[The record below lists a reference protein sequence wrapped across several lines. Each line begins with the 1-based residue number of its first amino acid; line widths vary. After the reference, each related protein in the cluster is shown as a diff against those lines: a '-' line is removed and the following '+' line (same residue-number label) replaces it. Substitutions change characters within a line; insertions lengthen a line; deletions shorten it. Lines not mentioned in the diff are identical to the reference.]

1 MSGYESGIVT
11 KDYDNKIH
19 NIEKK
24 VDTLAVQVDK
34 IADAQV
40 NISKNLDTLTNVLV
54 KLAEQEQIA
63 TQNTRSIDELFK
75 QVRQIS
81 DSIIPTCGAREVK
94 INNIAKDLTNLE
106 IELKKSINF
115 RDKILITISLMFAS
129 GLVAMFFEVLKRLP
143 QLK

>member
-24 VDTLAVQVDK
+24 VDTLAAQVDR
-34 IADAQV
+34 IAEAQV
-40 NISKNLDTLTNVLV
+40 NMSKNLDTLTNVLV

-81 DSIIPTCGAREVK
+81 DSIIPICGAREVK

-106 IELKKSINF
+106 IELEKSINF
-115 RDKILITISLMFAS
+115 RDKILISISLMFAS
-129 GLVAMFFEVLKRLP
+129 GLVAMFFEIIRRVK
-143 QLK
+143 

>member
-1 MSGYESGIVT
+1 MSGYESVIVAT
-11 KDYDNKIH
+11 DYDNKIH

-24 VDTLAVQVDK
+24 VDILAAQVDK
-34 IADAQV
+34 IADTQV

-75 QVRQIS
+75 QIRQLNNTLLPQCES
-81 DSIIPTCGAREVK
+81 SAVK
-94 INNIAKDLTNLE
+94 IESVIRKCNELE
-106 IELKKSINF
+106 DRVSKAFNF
-115 RDKILITISLMFAS
+115 RDKIFISIGFLFAS
-129 GLVAMFFEVLKRLP
+129 GLVAMFFEVLTRLP

>member
-1 MSGYESGIVT
+1 MPGYESGIVT

-24 VDTLAVQVDK
+24 VDILAVQVDK

-40 NISKNLDTLTNVLV
+40 NISKNLDTLTNVMV

-75 QVRQIS
+75 QMRQ
-81 DSIIPTCGAREVK
+81 IIPTCGAREVK

-106 IELKKSINF
+106 IELEKSLNF
-115 RDKILITISLMFAS
+115 RDKILISISLMFAS
-129 GLVAMFFEVLKRLP
+129 GLVAMFFEIVRRVK
-143 QLK
+143 